1 MSRMMTTYTRRG
13 LGQTY
18 LKHTLLPQINLLVEL
33 GDNVTL
39 EIDPLKVYAE
49 LARGDRSLP
58 PVARVTPEE
67 ALENEAVSHFN
78 PTEPSSS
85 RTTPWLTRVPPVEA
99 KD

>member
-1 MSRMMTTYTRRG
+1 MMTTYTRRG

-67 ALENEAVSHFN
+67 ALENEAVSAVVTSI
-78 PTEPSSS
+78 PLS
-85 RTTPWLTRVPPVEA
+85 RLRAATPHG
-99 KD
+99 